1 VAATTPPR
9 LLRRRQQTIHGDV
22 HDPATFSTPL
32 AGCEAACYLVHSLSD
47 ADFSATMWRRRSIR
61 RSGGAGRP
69 DSIIYLRRLDDAD
82 ALPAHLRS
90 RRQGEKLLGCGGV
103 PVTALR
109 AGSHRRARRH
119 LVGAGRDSLLSTCP

>member
-47 ADFSATMWRRRSIR
+47 ADFSAPMPAPPKRSAKRRR
-61 RSGGAGRP
+61 G
-69 DSIIYLRRLDDAD
+69 
-82 ALPAHLRS
+82 PA
-90 RRQGEKLLGCGGV
+90 
-103 PVTALR
+103 
-109 AGSHRRARRH
+109 
-119 LVGAGRDSLLSTCP
+119 